1 MASSFSSNAFLGAS
15 LYQVWSVLN
24 FQQIIV
30 HAPIY
35 GSLKLPAIVLIFNE
49 IMLTLA
55 AFKFIDT
62 GKHVDPNLFYLP
74 ETDPFSQSFEECDYE
89 STLLLSNSSS
99 TIWIYTLHV
108 TMMILTTIVICF
120 ANKLC
125 KSWCV

>member
-1 MASSFSSNAFLGAS
+1 MASSFSSNAFLGTS
-15 LYQVWSVLN
+15 LSQVWSVLN
-24 FQQIIV
+24 FQQTII

-55 AFKFIDT
+55 AFKF
-62 GKHVDPNLFYLP
+62 KHVDPNLFYLP

-89 STLLLSNSSS
+89 STLLLSNLSS
-99 TIWIYTLHV
+99 IVWMYKLHV
-108 TMMILTTIVICF
+108 AIMILTTIVVWV